1 MAIPAQTTAAPQLQ
15 AWFDRRTYRAADFA
29 DIRALVAAKREAGI
43 SVSVVLPCRE
53 VAHTIGPIAEQVMLL
68 QEARLVD
75 QAIAIDAAS
84 QDGTAQLALTHGLE
98 VHQEDEL
105 LPRFGAVLGK
115 GDALWRSLS
124 IARGEVIVFA
134 DSDTANF
141 GAHFVAGLISPLL
154 FEPAVQF
161 VKGSFYRDAGR
172 VTELTA
178 RPLFA
183 AFYPE
188 LAAFGQPLAGEV
200 AARRDLLRS
209 IPFCTGYAVE
219 SAMLVDVL
227 AAAGLDAMAQVD
239 LGTRENPHQP
249 LPALG
254 RMSYEVVQALAVRLE
269 REGRGPMDRPAA
281 DYLHAACLPGGV
293 ELVQDRVEVI
303 ERPPMRSVAA

>member
-1 MAIPAQTTAAPQLQ
+1 MATPAEKTAISGLEG
-15 AWFDRRTYRAADFA
+15 WFRRRTFGASGFSDTA
-29 DIRALVAAKREAGI
+29 ALVAAKRELGL

-53 VAHTIGPIAEQVMLL
+53 VAQTIGPIAEQVMLL
-68 QEARLVD
+68 QEAALVD
-75 QAIAIDAAS
+75 QAIAVDAAS
-84 QDGTAQLALTHGLE
+84 EDGTAHLALAHGLE
-98 VHQEDEL
+98 VRQEEEL
-105 LPRFGAVLGK
+105 LPEFGPVLGK

-124 IARGEVIVFA
+124 VARGDMIVFA

-141 GAHFVAGLISPLL
+141 ERHFIAGLVGPLL
-154 FEPAVQF
+154 ADPAVQF

-178 RPLFA
+178 RPLLA

-200 AARRDLLRS
+200 AGRRELLRA

-227 AAAGLDAMAQVD
+227 AAAGLEAMAQVD
-239 LGTRENPHQP
+239 LGTRANPHQP

-254 RMSYEVVQALAVRLE
+254 RMSYEIVQALAARLE
-269 REGRGPMDRPAA
+269 RHGRGSLVRPPA
-281 DYLHAACLPGGV
+281 DYVHAACLPDGI
-293 ELVQDRVEVI
+293 ELMRDRAEVV
-303 ERPPMRSVAA
+303 ERPPMRSVG